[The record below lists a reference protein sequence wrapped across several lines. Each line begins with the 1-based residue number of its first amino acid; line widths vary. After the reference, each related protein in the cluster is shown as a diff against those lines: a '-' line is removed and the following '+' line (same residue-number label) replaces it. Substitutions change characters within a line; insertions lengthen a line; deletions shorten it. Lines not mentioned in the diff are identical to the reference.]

1 MTARALKMNRSQIKP
16 RFHLVLD
23 MRKGLTQPI
32 ENHFLAGIVSADKD
46 KRCSEWRLFQLSS
59 EDYLQGNTFN
69 NYMTICPE
77 EPENLTKHS
86 SNLKSLMMLMIM
98 KQNEIFPGSSSG
110 DVSSQP
116 GRARRMAGSCF
127 YQLLLMSMFGKTKG
141 LIFGS
146 RYFNLCPKHNRLN
159 HNSVDRCS
167 DSACS
172 PKRTWMKTSYKL
184 QRQYQPTYYIV
195 KGKVTAPTLR
205 FNT

>member
-1 MTARALKMNRSQIKP
+1 
-16 RFHLVLD
+16 
-23 MRKGLTQPI
+23 
-32 ENHFLAGIVSADKD
+32 
-46 KRCSEWRLFQLSS
+46 
-59 EDYLQGNTFN
+59 
-69 NYMTICPE
+69 MTICPE
-77 EPENLTKHS
+77 EPENLTKHG
-86 SNLKSLMMLMIM
+86 SNVKSLMMLMIM

-146 RYFNLCPKHNRLN
+146 RYFNLCPKHN
-159 HNSVDRCS
+159 SVDRCS

-195 KGKVTAPTLR
+195 KGMVTAPTLR